1 MGSTDSRPRGGRAKS
16 TQRNDALPQATTE
29 RGTIDSFQVVVLE
42 PHGGDLA
49 SFVLVKGDK
58 ETVAQLRVSGEF
70 VQLIARMQ
78 LVHSKVG
85 VIGAR
90 TGAEVR
96 ALFKMWDQ
104 QSEDL
109 T

>member
-1 MGSTDSRPRGGRAKS
+1 M
-16 TQRNDALPQATTE
+16 
-29 RGTIDSFQVVVLE
+29 
-42 PHGGDLA
+42 
-49 SFVLVKGDK
+49 
-58 ETVAQLRVSGEF
+58 VAQLRVSGEF

>member
-1 MGSTDSRPRGGRAKS
+1 MARSIASRWWCLSHTAGISPVS
-16 TQRNDALPQATTE
+16 
-29 RGTIDSFQVVVLE
+29 SW
-42 PHGGDLA
+42 
-49 SFVLVKGDK
+49 SK
-58 ETVAQLRVSGEF
+58 ETVGQLRVSGEF